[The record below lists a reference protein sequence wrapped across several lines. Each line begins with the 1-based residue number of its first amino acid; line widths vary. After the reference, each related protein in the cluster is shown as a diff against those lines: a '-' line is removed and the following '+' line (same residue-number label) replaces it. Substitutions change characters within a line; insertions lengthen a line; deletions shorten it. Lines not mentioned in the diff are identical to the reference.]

1 MSYCRRIVYIYVYTI
16 AMTSS
21 VDYLVERV
29 AFLSW
34 RWHLAKHPGNPCC
47 LYEWEVQLFGAGA
60 VRVCVVVILSLGGIC
75 GVGV

>member
-1 MSYCRRIVYIYVYTI
+1 
-16 AMTSS
+16 MTSS

-29 AFLSW
+29 KFLSW
-34 RWHLAKHPGNPCC
+34 RWYLAEHPGNPCY